1 MGEGARSESEARE
14 EVPAETMITTCRR
27 CGREK
32 PPLAHQHG
40 DAFCSTECAKVAHG
54 VQDQWIG
61 DPRRVKHS
69 PHRGSNERTAPG
81 TRSESRSGSMGEGE
95 EG

>member
-1 MGEGARSESEARE
+1 MGEGARSESEAYE

-27 CGREK
+27 CGRQK

-61 DPRRVKHS
+61 DPRRMKHS
-69 PHRGSNERTAPG
+69 VGHDDKRGVV
-81 TRSESRSGSMGEGE
+81 SRSSPRSTEW
-95 EG
+95 